1 MSSNSNSNTTD
12 VLVGRSCL
20 AIVEVNNNDTSSSNE
35 HDFLAFAFD
44 DGYRRVRLKLPPLS
58 TASSDKTTTDKTSDE
73 DEEQQQQLLQHL
85 IDLKRMLIKSLDLP
99 LLLLLSDDDED
110 EDDVDNSN
118 EKKKKDEDDDVD
130 DDDGTSSIATV
141 TTTSP
146 TTKTTTTSP
155 TTIKM
160 INSTGMIIELY
171 NPRLEK
177 FHLLKSIHDIPSKC
191 CRLRISIDYKDNS
204 NNNSSTTTTNDTTH
218 NLRPQPYLALP
229 WREYSYG
236 TSIDEDGSFVVNGSP
251 IKINEI
257 SNSGL
262 GTGTNIWDGA
272 IALTKFLECYDNN
285 NENNDCN
292 RNNDCKNDCYIV
304 RNKNI
309 LELGSGTG
317 FVGISCSVAFQSTKV
332 IVTDLEY
339 SMNNLRQNI
348 SSNTTITSTTSPNV
362 TTTNVTNTNCS
373 PTDDTA
379 SLSSKRSSGSSSG
392 SISGEILDWF
402 DYRNTAD
409 KIFFPQ
415 NTNNSINNKSKN
427 DDDDH
432 HDHDKIVWIPDIIL
446 AADVVWVDS
455 LVRPLVET
463 LYYICC
469 TFCMEHKQQKKEP
482 PIILLSYQRR
492 SQIVE
497 NNLFQTLKEYN
508 FHYEDVTIDT
518 NTKIRIYKITYN
530 IDPS

>member
-20 AIVEVNNNDTSSSNE
+20 AIVEANNDDTSSSNE

-44 DGYRRVRLKLPPLS
+44 DGYRRVRLKLPPLY

-85 IDLKRMLIKSLDLP
+85 IDLRRIS
-99 LLLLLSDDDED
+99 
-110 EDDVDNSN
+110 
-118 EKKKKDEDDDVD
+118 
-130 DDDGTSSIATV
+130 
-141 TTTSP
+141 TTTS
-146 TTKTTTTSP
+146 S
-155 TTIKM
+155 
-160 INSTGMIIELY
+160 
-171 NPRLEK
+171 
-177 FHLLKSIHDIPSKC
+177 
-191 CRLRISIDYKDNS
+191 
-204 NNNSSTTTTNDTTH
+204 TNDQLH
-218 NLRPQPYLALP
+218 NNPQRQQPPQPYLALP

-236 TSIDEDGSFVVNGSP
+236 TSIDKDGSFVVNGCP

-272 IALTKFLECYDNN
+272 IALTKFLEYYDNN
-285 NENNDCN
+285 QNESENNENSNES
-292 RNNDCKNDCYIV
+292 NDCYIV

-317 FVGISCSVAFQSTKV
+317 FVGISCYVAFQSTKV
-332 IVTDLEY
+332 LVTDLEY
-339 SMNNLRQNI
+339 SMTNLRQNI
-348 SSNTTITSTTSPNV
+348 INN
-362 TTTNVTNTNCS
+362 TTNVT
-373 PTDDTA
+373 TDDIA
-379 SLSSKRSSGSSSG
+379 SLSSKRTSS

-402 DYRNTAD
+402 DYKNTAD

-415 NTNNSINNKSKN
+415 DENKNNSISNSNNKN
-427 DDDDH
+427 EDDH
-432 HDHDKIVWIPDIIL
+432 DDHNHGKIVWIPDIIL

-463 LYYICC
+463 LYYIC
-469 TFCMEHKQQKKEP
+469 TFACKEHKQS

-497 NNLFQTLKEYN
+497 NNLFHTLKEYN

-518 NTKIRIYKITYN
+518 NTKIHIYKITYN
-530 IDPS
+530 IDPHPNPSIHPDNRR